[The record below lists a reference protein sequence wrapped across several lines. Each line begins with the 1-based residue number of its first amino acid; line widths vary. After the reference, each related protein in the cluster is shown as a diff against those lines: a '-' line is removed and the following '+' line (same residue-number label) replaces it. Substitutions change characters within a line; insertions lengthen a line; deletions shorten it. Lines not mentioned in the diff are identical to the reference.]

1 MSADLTGRTVL
12 HYRLVEKLGE
22 GGMGAVYKAED
33 GRMKRT
39 VALKFLSATSLPDP
53 TAQKRFVRE
62 AQAAGMLDH
71 PNICTVYGLEED
83 GGASF
88 IVMACVEGHTL
99 AQKMNQGMTL
109 GEVVDCAIAIA
120 EGCGYAHG
128 RGIVHRDLKAAN
140 IIVNASG
147 TPKITDFGLARL
159 EDSSRLT
166 MPGTIMGTI
175 TSMAP
180 EQLMAEDADRRTDI
194 WALGV
199 LLYEMLTGARPF
211 ERPTLDRTMQAI
223 LHETPAAPRSVD
235 PRLPNEFGVVFEK
248 CLAKARGERYQYMD
262 ELAADLRAIRQ
273 RLTPT
278 QAGILIRRGHAA
290 GQAPVVTQ
298 TIAKAA
304 PPTAA
309 AKPAA
314 KLAWPMLVG
323 IGAVAVAVI
332 VLLIWLSK

>member
-1 MSADLTGRTVL
+1 MGADLTGRTVL
-12 HYRLVEKLGE
+12 HYRVLEKLGE
-22 GGMGAVYKAED
+22 GGMGAVYRAED

-39 VALKFLSATSLPDP
+39 VALKFLSGQALPDP
-53 TAQKRFVRE
+53 TAHKRFVRE

-71 PNICTVYGLEED
+71 PNICTVYGLEEE

-99 AQKMNQGMTL
+99 AQKMTQGMTL

-159 EDSSRLT
+159 EDRSRLT
-166 MPGTIMGTI
+166 MPGTVMGTI

-223 LHETPAAPRSVD
+223 LHETPAAPHSVD
-235 PRLPNEFGVVFEK
+235 PRLPGEFGVVFEK

-273 RLTPT
+273 RLTPA
-278 QAGILIRRGHAA
+278 QAGIPIRRGHA
-290 GQAPVVTQ
+290 GQASVVTQ
-298 TIAKAA
+298 TMAKAPPAA
-304 PPTAA
+304 PA
-309 AKPAA
+309 AKPA
-314 KLAWPMLVG
+314 KLAWPMLAG

>member
-39 VALKFLSATSLPDP
+39 VALKFLSATTVPDP

-99 AQKMNQGMTL
+99 AQKMTQGMTL
-109 GEVVDCAIAIA
+109 SEVVDCAVAIA

-140 IIVNASG
+140 IIVNGQG
-147 TPKITDFGLARL
+147 TP
-159 EDSSRLT
+159 
-166 MPGTIMGTI
+166 
-175 TSMAP
+175 
-180 EQLMAEDADRRTDI
+180 
-194 WALGV
+194 
-199 LLYEMLTGARPF
+199 
-211 ERPTLDRTMQAI
+211 
-223 LHETPAAPRSVD
+223 
-235 PRLPNEFGVVFEK
+235 
-248 CLAKARGERYQYMD
+248 
-262 ELAADLRAIRQ
+262 
-273 RLTPT
+273 
-278 QAGILIRRGHAA
+278 
-290 GQAPVVTQ
+290 
-298 TIAKAA
+298 
-304 PPTAA
+304 
-309 AKPAA
+309 
-314 KLAWPMLVG
+314 
-323 IGAVAVAVI
+323 
-332 VLLIWLSK
+332 

>member
-71 PNICTVYGLEED
+71 PNICTVYGLEEE

-99 AQKMNQGMTL
+99 AQKMTQGMTL

-140 IIVNASG
+140 IIVNAQG

-159 EDSSRLT
+159 EDRSRLT
-166 MPGTIMGTI
+166 MPGTVMGTI

-211 ERPTLDRTMQAI
+211 ERPSLDRTMQAI
-223 LHETPAAPRSVD
+223 LHEMPAAPRSVD

-248 CLAKARGERYQYMD
+248 CLAKARRERYQYMD

-273 RLTPT
+273 RLTPA
-278 QAGILIRRGHAA
+278 QAGILIRRGHA
-290 GQAPVVTQ
+290 GQASVATR
-298 TIAKAA
+298 TMAKAPA
-304 PPTAA
+304 PAPA
-309 AKPAA
+309 AKPA
-314 KLAWPMLVG
+314 KLAWPMLAG
-323 IGAVAVAVI
+323 IGAVALAVI
-332 VLLIWLSK
+332 VLLILLSK